1 MKLGGIR
8 KALLAAS
15 PLVVM
20 AGSYLGLEGATPE
33 WWEGVVAAV
42 APLAVWYFAN
52 NEDKII

>member
-8 KALLAAS
+8 KALLAAT

-20 AGSYLGLEGATPE
+20 AGSYFGLEATPE
-33 WWEGVVAAV
+33 WWEGVIAAV
-42 APLAVWYFAN
+42 SPLAVYFFAN